1 MEYIQLK
8 KDSIFRLGIRDQN
21 GNIKK
26 DNNGNEIC
34 LEIDLE
40 DIEAPLKY
48 SKAEYIA
55 NKAKQDL
62 KFQFSVIEK
71 KYKNQSN
78 QNNILSRVNEEK
90 VKATHH
96 FYKKTEEAIDLFLGN
111 EATKKIFGTRRYWT
125 MWEDLDEMI
134 KPFLP
139 KMQTNFENITNKIKN
154 KYKNQETDVLRDE

>member
-8 KDSIFRLGIRDQN
+8 EDSIFRIGIRDQN

-62 KFQFSVIEK
+62 KLQFSIIEK

-78 QNNILSRVNEEK
+78 RNNILSKENEEK
-90 VKATHH
+90 VKATHQ
-96 FYKKTEEAIDLFLGN
+96 FYRKTEEAIDLFLGDN
-111 EATKKIFGTRRYWT
+111 ATTKIFGTRRFWT
-125 MWEDLDEMI
+125 MWEELDEMI

-139 KMQTNFENITNKIKN
+139 KMQINFENITNKIKN
-154 KYKNQETDVLRDE
+154 KYKKQETDVLKDE